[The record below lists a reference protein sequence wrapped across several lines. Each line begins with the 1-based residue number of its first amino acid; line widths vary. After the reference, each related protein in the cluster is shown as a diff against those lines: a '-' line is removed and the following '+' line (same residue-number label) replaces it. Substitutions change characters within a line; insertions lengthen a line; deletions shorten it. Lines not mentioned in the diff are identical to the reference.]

1 MLLESFHKP
10 LSLVALSVLMMSHRF
25 HTRVEASERITNLAQ
40 VLSLH
45 RDAPLAEPS
54 INGLLTVCLVR
65 SGELRLNTSAYHS
78 FEVSEIS

>member
-1 MLLESFHKP
+1 MALCV
-10 LSLVALSVLMMSHRF
+10 LVVSYRF
-25 HTRVEASERITNLAQ
+25 HARVEATERITNIAQ

-45 RDAPLAEPS
+45 LDEPLAEPS

-65 SGELRLNTSAYHS
+65 FGELGLNTSVHHS